1 MPHKDGKE
9 HGSHKD
15 RGHNAASIKSKNPDR
30 GPPMME
36 GAHHFDKGYV
46 SDNEEFAP
54 TTNMFPDEMR
64 GHSYMSLNNEWQK
77 KDAGKLG
84 RSKFSKIA

>member
-1 MPHKDGKE
+1 MP
-9 HGSHKD
+9 
-15 RGHNAASIKSKNPDR
+15 KSREGAKHLKGTNPDR

-36 GAHHFDKGYV
+36 GAHHFDKGYD
-46 SDNEEFAP
+46 SDDEQFSP
-54 TTNMFPDEMR
+54 TRNMFPDNDMR
-64 GHSYMSLNNEWQK
+64 GNSYMQMNNEWQK